1 MIKFEL
7 ENWEVSTSKP
17 TSPLYRVTDIF
28 YDEDYSVGVSK
39 TSTSEILGVAKQSFE
54 PEQVAILIASVNIN
68 RKKSGKYSKLYPIF
82 ESISKLPEDVITDGL
97 KRLLSSTASYEFDS
111 LLNLFEE
118 LTPKQLEEVLKS
130 ESPVH
135 AIAEYLN

>member
-54 PEQVAILIASVNIN
+54 PEHVAILIAYVNIN
-68 RKKSGKYSKLYPIF
+68 RKKSGKYSNH
-82 ESISKLPEDVITDGL
+82 SKIP
-97 KRLLSSTASYEFDS
+97 
-111 LLNLFEE
+111 
-118 LTPKQLEEVLKS
+118 
-130 ESPVH
+130 
-135 AIAEYLN
+135 

>member
-39 TSTSEILGVAKQSFE
+39 SATTEILEVAEQSF
-54 PEQVAILIASVNIN
+54 
-68 RKKSGKYSKLYPIF
+68 
-82 ESISKLPEDVITDGL
+82 
-97 KRLLSSTASYEFDS
+97 
-111 LLNLFEE
+111 
-118 LTPKQLEEVLKS
+118 
-130 ESPVH
+130 
-135 AIAEYLN
+135 

>member
-39 TSTSEILGVAKQSFE
+39 TSTSEILGVAKQSF
-54 PEQVAILIASVNIN
+54 
-68 RKKSGKYSKLYPIF
+68 
-82 ESISKLPEDVITDGL
+82 
-97 KRLLSSTASYEFDS
+97 
-111 LLNLFEE
+111 
-118 LTPKQLEEVLKS
+118 
-130 ESPVH
+130 
-135 AIAEYLN
+135 

>member
-39 TSTSEILGVAKQSFE
+39 SATTEILEVASKASNQS
-54 PEQVAILIASVNIN
+54 
-68 RKKSGKYSKLYPIF
+68 
-82 ESISKLPEDVITDGL
+82 
-97 KRLLSSTASYEFDS
+97 RLQF
-111 LLNLFEE
+111 
-118 LTPKQLEEVLKS
+118 
-130 ESPVH
+130 
-135 AIAEYLN
+135 

>member
-39 TSTSEILGVAKQSFE
+39 TSTSEILGVAKLRTRAGCNF
-54 PEQVAILIASVNIN
+54 N
-68 RKKSGKYSKLYPIF
+68 RIC
-82 ESISKLPEDVITDGL
+82 
-97 KRLLSSTASYEFDS
+97 
-111 LLNLFEE
+111 
-118 LTPKQLEEVLKS
+118 
-130 ESPVH
+130 
-135 AIAEYLN
+135 

>member
-7 ENWEVSTSKP
+7 KNWEVSTSKP

-39 TSTSEILGVAKQSFE
+39 SATTEILEVAEQSFE
-54 PEQVAILIASVNIN
+54 PEQVAILIAAINLN
-68 RKKSGKYSKLYPIF
+68 RKKAGKDSKLYRL
-82 ESISKLPEDVITDGL
+82 SEDVVVDGL
-97 KRLLSSTASYEFDS
+97 KRLLSRTAAYDFEC

-118 LTPKQLEEVLKS
+118 LTPQQLEEVLKS
-130 ESPVH
+130 EAPVH
-135 AIAEYLN
+135 VIAEYTN

>member
-7 ENWEVSTSKP
+7 ENWELSTSKP

-68 RKKSGKYSKLYPIF
+68 RNKSGKYSKLA
-82 ESISKLPEDVITDGL
+82 KLPEDVITDGL